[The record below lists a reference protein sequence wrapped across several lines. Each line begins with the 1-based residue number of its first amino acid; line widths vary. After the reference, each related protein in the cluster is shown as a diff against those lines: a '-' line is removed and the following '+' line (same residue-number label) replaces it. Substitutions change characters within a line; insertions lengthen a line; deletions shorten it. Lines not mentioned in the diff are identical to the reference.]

1 MPVARVRRAALFLAA
16 AALMPLAQAQAAP
29 CSSAGAS
36 AITVGSVAEV
46 APGAARSFTLS
57 LRGGDSVI
65 VDLVRV
71 QPATEAGE
79 GDGHEHGEGSAAQ
92 PQRSL
97 SLCDAGGRLLAP
109 QPGEVF
115 AKGGSVTAIEE
126 GERLRFVAPAAA
138 QYVIVAKAA
147 EAPRELL
154 VRRREGGATQA
165 TVVPV
170 SLGGKTTGIV
180 SSSGQMVYS
189 FQAPAGQW
197 VEITATSEKDTLLR
211 LAGPDRDGSYSQLA
225 ENDDS
230 DGLNP
235 KIRRKL
241 ALAGTYYVQVDSLA
255 ADPGEFELS
264 LKRVEAPKPPPPP
277 AALRTGAPVS
287 GRLADNE
294 AVMLYSLPVMAGRSY
309 RLELTAAYDGVVAIG
324 LPNPVEPED
333 GSDKPDAGFAEV
345 KSQDSGTSGTER
357 LDFTARST
365 GSLLVRVR
373 SFGIGETDGAFTL
386 LATDRGN

>member
-1 MPVARVRRAALFLAA
+1 MSVARVRRAALFLAA

-29 CSSAGAS
+29 CSPAGTS

-46 APGAARSFTLS
+46 APGAARGFTLS

-71 QPATEAGE
+71 KAPAAPEGE
-79 GDGHEHGEGSAAQ
+79 GDEHSPAAQ
-92 PQRSL
+92 PQRGL

-115 AKGGSVTAIEE
+115 AKGGSVTTIEE

-138 QYVIVAKAA
+138 QYVIVASPS
-147 EAPRELL
+147 EEPRELL
-154 VRRREGGATQA
+154 VRRREGGAAQA
-165 TVVPV
+165 SIVPI
-170 SLGGKTTGIV
+170 SLGAKTTGIA

-197 VEITATSEKDTLLR
+197 VEITSTSEKDTVLR
-211 LAGPDRDGSYSQLA
+211 LAGPDRDGSYSQIA

-241 ALAGTYYVQVDSLA
+241 AIAGTYYVQVDSLA
-255 ADPGEFELS
+255 TEPGEFELS

-277 AALRTGAPVS
+277 AALRS
-287 GRLADNE
+287 GQVVNARLADNE
-294 AVMLYSLPVMAGRSY
+294 AVMLYTLPVTAGRSY
-309 RLELTAAYDGVVAIG
+309 RLELTAPYDGVVAIG

-373 SFGIGETDGAFTL
+373 SFGIGESDGAFTL
-386 LATDRGN
+386 LATDRGM

>member
-1 MPVARVRRAALFLAA
+1 MSVARVRRAALFLAA

-29 CSSAGAS
+29 CPTGGATGI
-36 AITVGSVAEV
+36 AIGTVAEV
-46 APGAARSFTLS
+46 APGGQRSFTLS
-57 LRGGDSVI
+57 LRGGEGVI
-65 VDLVRV
+65 VDLVRIKA
-71 QPATEAGE
+71 PSAEGGE
-79 GDGHEHGEGSAAQ
+79 GEGEEHTPAVQ
-92 PQRSL
+92 PQRGL

-115 AKGGSVTAIEE
+115 AKGGSVTAVEE

-138 QYVIVAKAA
+138 QYVIVASAA
-147 EAPRELL
+147 EEPRELL
-154 VRRREGGATQA
+154 VRRREGGAAQA
-165 TVVPV
+165 AVVPV
-170 SLGGKTTGIV
+170 GLGAKTTGIA

-197 VEITATSEKDTLLR
+197 VEITTTSEKDTVLR
-211 LAGPDRDGSYSQLA
+211 LAGPDRDGSYAQIA

-241 ALAGTYYVQVDSLA
+241 AIAGTYYVQVDSLA
-255 ADPGEFELS
+255 SEPGEFELS

-277 AALRTGAPVS
+277 AELRPGASVS

-294 AVMLYSLPVMAGRSY
+294 AVTLYSLPVMAGRSY
-309 RLELTAAYDGVVAIG
+309 RLELTAPYDGVVAIG

-357 LDFTARST
+357 LDFNARAT
-365 GSLLVRVR
+365 GTLLVRVR
-373 SFGIGETDGAFTL
+373 SFGIGESDGAFTL
-386 LATDRGN
+386 LATDRGM

>member
-1 MPVARVRRAALFLAA
+1 MSVARVRRAALFLAA

-29 CSSAGAS
+29 CPTGGATGI
-36 AITVGSVAEV
+36 AIGTVAEV
-46 APGAARSFTLS
+46 APGGQRIFTLS
-57 LRGGDSVI
+57 LRGGEGVI
-65 VDLVRV
+65 VDLVRIKA
-71 QPATEAGE
+71 PSAEGGE
-79 GDGHEHGEGSAAQ
+79 GEGEEHTPAVQ
-92 PQRSL
+92 PQRGL

-115 AKGGSVTAIEE
+115 AKGGSVTAVEE

-138 QYVIVAKAA
+138 QYVIVASAA
-147 EAPRELL
+147 EEPRELL
-154 VRRREGGATQA
+154 VRRREGGAAQA
-165 TVVPV
+165 AVVPV
-170 SLGGKTTGIV
+170 GLGAKTTGIA

-197 VEITATSEKDTLLR
+197 VEITTTSEKDTVLR
-211 LAGPDRDGSYSQLA
+211 LAGPDRDGSYAQIA

-241 ALAGTYYVQVDSLA
+241 AIAGTYYVQVDSLA
-255 ADPGEFELS
+255 SEPGEFELS

-277 AALRTGAPVS
+277 AELRPGASVS

-294 AVMLYSLPVMAGRSY
+294 AVTLYSLPVMAGRSY
-309 RLELTAAYDGVVAIG
+309 RLELTAPYDGVVAIG

-357 LDFTARST
+357 LDFNARAT
-365 GSLLVRVR
+365 GTLLVRVR
-373 SFGIGETDGAFTL
+373 SFGIGESDGAFTL
-386 LATDRGN
+386 LATDRGM